1 MSKVK
6 NATKEG
12 KKKVGGFFAEF
23 KAFALKGNV
32 MSMAVG
38 VLIGSAFG
46 AVVTSL
52 TNNIINPILNCFGKV
67 DEGQVAKLAVTINGQ
82 VIQFGTFF
90 ADVINFFIMAFV
102 IFMLVKMMNKL
113 GEIGKKEEAAAAP
126 KTKKCPYCKSEIDIE
141 ATRCAHCTSE
151 L

>member
-12 KKKVGGFFAEF
+12 KKKVGGFIAEF

-102 IFMLVKMMNKL
+102 IFMLVKMM
-113 GEIGKKEEAAAAP
+113 
-126 KTKKCPYCKSEIDIE
+126 
-141 ATRCAHCTSE
+141 
-151 L
+151 